1 MRESIVQATTLFDLF
16 SVMQRDFFVAAPCE
30 SVARRTTGGATGK
43 REGGSKKGTTG
54 EKGND
59 DETEEEEE
67 VVGDTNTLEKSSL
80 DERLDEP
87 LEGTRLTLVAKG
99 APGSASPWNP
109 APHAQVEQGGFEFTI
124 RTPGTPPRWVRYH
137 AELECAFA
145 GFLDE
150 WLHVPGGD
158 GGDGGDSGDGGGGG
172 GGGAAGDEWGSS
184 GKFAVAS
191 IEQWERLTHWV
202 LAVFYYW
209 VNFGPL
215 TRGSAATGYAA
226 LFGMA
231 AAAGLALRPCMPEGV
246 QADWEAILSGAGG
259 LSAFVGKMRPLFFV
273 PFVPPGTARTARTA
287 MRVSG
292 AAEVSKAGDADGKEV
307 EKDEEE
313 DAGAGM
319 GAGRGGAGDQA
330 DAVLVCPLP
339 SSVRCIAWSDLHLL
353 PDVRRTFPTL
363 RDVIRILNVED

>member
-1 MRESIVQATTLFDLF
+1 MRDSVVQATTLFDLF

-30 SVARRTTGGATGK
+30 SMARRTTGGGRGV
-43 REGGSKKGTTG
+43 REGVWKKGTTG
-54 EKGND
+54 ERGN
-59 DETEEEEE
+59 EEEEE
-67 VVGDTNTLEKSSL
+67 EKGVVVGDTVEESSL

-99 APGSASPWNP
+99 ASGSASPWNP
-109 APHAQVEQGGFEFTI
+109 APNAQLEQGGFDFTI
-124 RTPGTPPRWVRYH
+124 RTPGTPPRWARYH
-137 AELECAFA
+137 AELEYAFA

-150 WLHVPGGD
+150 YLRVPG
-158 GGDGGDSGDGGGGG
+158 GDGGGGG
-172 GGGAAGDEWGSS
+172 GVAGDECDSS

-191 IEQWERLTHWV
+191 IEQWERITHCV
-202 LAVFYYW
+202 LAVFYSW

-231 AAAGLALRPCMPEGV
+231 AAAGLALQPCMPEGV

-273 PFVPPGTARTARTA
+273 PFVPFVPPGTARTART
-287 MRVSG
+287 MGMFG
-292 AAEVSKAGDADGKEV
+292 AAEVSEVGDADGKEV
-307 EKDEEE
+307 EKEEE
-313 DAGAGM
+313 EVGAVM
-319 GAGRGGAGDQA
+319 GAGRRGAGEQR
-330 DAVLVCPLP
+330 DAAPVCPLP